1 MLGERGRGGTPCD
14 GLASYLVGVAI
25 HLNIFNMD
33 TRKTE
38 QKVEVSLERGGG
50 RVLNNVFYW
59 RAPPQDPFP
68 RPFNTILT
76 ENVRLSYTLN

>member
-33 TRKTE
+33 TKKTE
-38 QKVEVSLERGGG
+38 QKVEVSLERGGRYLTMFSIG
-50 RVLNNVFYW
+50 RL
-59 RAPPQDPFP
+59 RLKIHSLALLIPF
-68 RPFNTILT
+68 
-76 ENVRLSYTLN
+76 

>member
-33 TRKTE
+33 TKKTE
-38 QKVEVSLERGGG
+38 QKVEVSLERGGEG
-50 RVLNNVFYW
+50 
-59 RAPPQDPFP
+59 
-68 RPFNTILT
+68 T
-76 ENVRLSYTLN
+76 

>member
-38 QKVEVSLERGGG
+38 QKVEVSLERGGVG
-50 RVLNNVFYW
+50 GYLTMFSIGGLRHKIHSL
-59 RAPPQDPFP
+59 ALLIPF
-68 RPFNTILT
+68 
-76 ENVRLSYTLN
+76 